1 MSIGT
6 QEDKIKAFNK
16 KLANGKADSMIR
28 IDEIKDTTRNQII
41 AIEQNVPELVKEEFQ
56 KFSPRKDDDDHTNLT
71 GSRDPHDEL

>member
-28 IDEIKDTTRNQII
+28 IDEIGLSTRNWIT
-41 AIEQNVPELVKEEFQ
+41 AIEQNVPELVKEEFI
-56 KFSPRKDDDDHTNLT
+56 KFSPRKEDSNT
-71 GSRDPHDEL
+71 G